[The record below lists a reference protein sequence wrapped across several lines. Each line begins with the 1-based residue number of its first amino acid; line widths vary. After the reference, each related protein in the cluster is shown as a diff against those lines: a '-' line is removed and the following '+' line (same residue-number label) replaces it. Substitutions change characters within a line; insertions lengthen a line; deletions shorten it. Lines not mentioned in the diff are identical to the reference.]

1 MKQAVKTISLVD
13 FFGGE
18 IGLEMV
24 DVLCF
29 RGHQHAFR
37 MLMMAS
43 VLPGARAVA

>member
-18 IGLEMV
+18 IGLEV
-24 DVLCF
+24 GGCF
-29 RGHQHAFR
+29 SGW
-37 MLMMAS
+37 LMMAS